1 MQITVNGDTLELPAA
16 ATLADL
22 IDQQGLSDAAC
33 ATEVNKQLVPKRNRA
48 ELTLTDGDR
57 IEIVTLVGGG

>member
-1 MQITVNGDTLELPAA
+1 MRIHVNGQDRELDAP

-22 IDQQGLSDAAC
+22 IENLQFNPKYVAV
-33 ATEVNKQLVPKRNRA
+33 EVNEQLVPRHRYA
-48 ELTLTDGDR
+48 STPLQEGDR